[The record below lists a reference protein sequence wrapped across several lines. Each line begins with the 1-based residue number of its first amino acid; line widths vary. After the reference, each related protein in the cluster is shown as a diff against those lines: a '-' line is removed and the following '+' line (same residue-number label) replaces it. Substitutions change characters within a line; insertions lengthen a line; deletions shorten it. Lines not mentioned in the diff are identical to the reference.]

1 MCFSTA
7 RFVTPSASAMAA
19 LLLPAPSLATT
30 SPLARE
36 LAHRRAGLLAAAH
49 EARDHLK
56 VDR

>member
-1 MCFSTA
+1 VLSTA